1 MKLKYIKEY
10 ANFIH
15 PEDKPDVS
23 NILKQAEEDKK
34 ITREKMELVLIKVP
48 GLEEIDLK
56 KMSDKSIKDLFDAT
70 VNDIKVDVK
79 EDEEIDPDLR
89 ENY

>member
-15 PEDKPDVS
+15 PENKKDVRK
-23 NILKQAEEDKK
+23 ILKEEEEGKK
-34 ITREKMELVLIKVP
+34 ITREKMELVLIKVS

-56 KMSDKSIKDLFDAT
+56 VMSDKSIKDLFDAT
-70 VNDIKVDVK
+70 VKDIKADVK

>member
-23 NILKQAEEDKK
+23 KVLNKEEEDKK
-34 ITREKMELVLIKVP
+34 ITREEMELVLIKVP

-56 KMSDKSIKDLFDAT
+56 EMSDKSIKDLFDAT
-70 VNDIKVDVK
+70 VKDIEADVE
-79 EDEEIDPDLR
+79 EDKEIDPDLR